1 MSWFSI
7 LWMFTQL
14 HTYAGSYTIKIYIY
28 GGYNKH
34 AHMHART
41 HTYVCNVIMFY
52 INAGVD
58 YSTFAFDFQNNYWL
72 LRLHGTTHVA
82 TDVYSVS
89 RGNMILMRRMFWC
102 HKA

>member
-1 MSWFSI
+1 
-7 LWMFTQL
+7 
-14 HTYAGSYTIKIYIY
+14 
-28 GGYNKH
+28 
-34 AHMHART
+34 MHART